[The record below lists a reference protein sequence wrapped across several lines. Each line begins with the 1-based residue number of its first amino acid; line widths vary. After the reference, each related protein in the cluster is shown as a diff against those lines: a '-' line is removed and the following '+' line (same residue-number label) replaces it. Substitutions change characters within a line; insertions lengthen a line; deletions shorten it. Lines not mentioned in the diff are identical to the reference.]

1 MKVGASG
8 YFGVDLRSRRAH
20 KSTRQEPETHKHQS
34 ERPMLSKETSIDIAL
49 AHREIETAEKL
60 LAEIVEAIN
69 DREMPEIRDAF
80 GRRQGGL
87 QLGVPSGNDGHRLFN
102 VPWRLAKPV
111 IEAHI
116 ANQKSVLSALN
127 EKAKIELNQ

>member
-1 MKVGASG
+1 
-8 YFGVDLRSRRAH
+8 
-20 KSTRQEPETHKHQS
+20 
-34 ERPMLSKETSIDIAL
+34 MLSKETSIDIAL

-69 DREMPEIRDAF
+69 DREMPELRDAF